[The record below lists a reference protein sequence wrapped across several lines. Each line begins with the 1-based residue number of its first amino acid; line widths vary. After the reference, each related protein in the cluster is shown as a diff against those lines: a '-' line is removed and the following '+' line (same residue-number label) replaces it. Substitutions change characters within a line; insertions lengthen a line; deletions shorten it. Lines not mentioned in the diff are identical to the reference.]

1 MEILRIKLSK
11 QIYLPMLA
19 KQSGIIIHYEWCHYV
34 QKGFTITV
42 IWSTFIVLL
51 RIVMNDLQM
60 LKPKTIV

>member
-1 MEILRIKLSK
+1 MEILGIKTFIVDLFT
-11 QIYLPMLA
+11 LA

>member
-1 MEILRIKLSK
+1 MEILGIKTFKADLF
-11 QIYLPMLA
+11 MLA
-19 KQSGIIIHYEWCHYV
+19 KQSGIIIHYEWCHHV

-60 LKPKTIV
+60 LKLKTIV